1 MLHPLG
7 QEALWRHRMA
17 AWIDPPSR
25 AAAWALE
32 AVEAASGELLADLR
46 SSPDLRAREV
56 DAPSDGSKG
65 AATEILVSL
74 GASGS
79 IAGFVRIIQLWLGRD
94 RRRSLTVSV
103 GRNTGEET
111 ISIEGDNLS
120 VDALTKALD
129 AVVAT
134 DKAAQPKRSSDVT

>member
-1 MLHPLG
+1 
-7 QEALWRHRMA
+7 MA
-17 AWIDPPSR
+17 PTDGRVEIRLAGLLPGHS
-25 AAAWALE
+25 

-103 GRNTGEET
+103 RSNTGEET